1 MKDNERQQQKMDKC
15 KDYSL
20 AHQTALWNVQKDNL
34 LAIKRKTRT
43 PVVAGDRKQ
52 VEAGKKNI
60 LGRRKRIYKNPKGE
74 KLDTPF

>member
-1 MKDNERQQQKMDKC
+1 
-15 KDYSL
+15 L

-52 VEAGKKNI
+52 VEAGKRKHAGEKKKN
-60 LGRRKRIYKNPKGE
+60 LQKSKRRK
-74 KLDTPF
+74 T